1 MPLRSSALAVMRVVG
16 SAGVTGTA
24 CFAVAFLAHTTD
36 PWTILG
42 GSAVAVLCA
51 GGRLAAWDATLS
63 MRIACGVA
71 AVLLVRASF
80 GRVAA
85 APVAVL
91 LVVGAA
97 LRVRLRDLRYGLAAV
112 GATVALVGRANVG
125 VILTFWLVG
134 FIAALV
140 WRISVMTR
148 CWCRRR
154 RDEKLGPSHRE
165 IPGVTVIWS

>member
-1 MPLRSSALAVMRVVG
+1 M
-16 SAGVTGTA
+16 TGAA

-42 GSAVAVLCA
+42 GLAAAVLCA
-51 GGRLAAWDATLS
+51 GGRLAAWDARLS

-71 AVLLVRASF
+71 AALLVRASF

-85 APVAVL
+85 ALVAVL

-97 LRVRLRDLRYGLAAV
+97 LRIRLRDLRHGLAVV

-125 VILTFWLVG
+125 VIVTFWLVG
-134 FIAALV
+134 FVATLV
-140 WRISVMTR
+140 WRILAMARSWWR
-148 CWCRRR
+148 HH
-154 RDEKLGPSHRE
+154 RDEKLGPVRGE
-165 IPGVTVIWS
+165 NRGVTVIWS